1 MNLIIRN
8 VTDETNARMGAE
20 AERLGISKQELV
32 WNMVEK
38 NFGATKTIVCASDD
52 ELRQTMQAEG
62 LTASP
67 LPSGMW
73 LEVSFKKPYR
83 VVRFEMPYR
92 NEAEEEAALS

>member
-8 VTDETNARMGAE
+8 VPDETNERMDAE
-20 AERLGISKQELV
+20 AQRLGTSKQEIV
-32 WNMVEK
+32 WSMIEER
-38 NFGATKTIVCASDD
+38 FGSIKTIVCASDD
-52 ELRQTMQAEG
+52 ELRAAMQTEG

-83 VVRFEMPYR
+83 SVRFEMPYR
-92 NEAEEEAALS
+92 NEVEQEANLS